1 MTRLGQPVPF
11 RERGTGA
18 MWRAARAAV
27 RRRKLQTV
35 VIGLVLLFSAATT
48 VMALGL
54 LVAST
59 APFDDAFARQRGAHV
74 VATYDSG
81 LVTGAQLEQTARRPG
96 VEAVAGPFAQA
107 VLEVTLTGPGMMGG
121 PLNVVGRADPA
132 GPVDRVE
139 LWAGR
144 WPSAPGEIVLNDTPP
159 PADLAGF
166 GPEPGQPPILGSTAE
181 VPGGPTLTVVGM
193 AYSLGRTADAW
204 VTPEQVRAFRPSSV
218 QMLYRFASAATDQQ
232 VEAGMATVTEGLPA
246 EALLAAQSYL
256 LIKQSVAA
264 EPGVFVPFLMVFG
277 ILGLVAAVL
286 IVANV
291 VSGAVVSGFR
301 HIGILKALG
310 FTPGQVLAVYLVMVS
325 VPAVVGCA
333 IGTVLGNIGARPLL
347 DMSFQ
352 GMGFGPVGISPLVNV
367 ATLLGMPVVVVLAAL
382 VPASRARR
390 LSAVEAISA
399 GSAPRVG
406 RGLRVQR
413 WLGGTRLPRAVS
425 LGLGLPFARP
435 GRTALTMSA
444 VLLGVTTVTFATGL
458 TSTVTRYADATDGN
472 DHVGVRAA
480 DPAPGAGR
488 PASSLT
494 DQQIEA
500 LLRALPGTNRVTVNL
515 TLDFALVGS
524 TRPVGVNFLRGD
536 VETQGYR
543 EQLVEGRWLAGPD
556 ELVAP
561 SEWLGERGL
570 AVGDRIVLEAE
581 GRRSPA
587 TIVGETMSGPPGPS
601 RLLADWSA
609 LARLAPAR
617 EVGNHEILYQIQLA
631 PGTDVPAYTAA
642 VQAADPGLDVWD
654 NGGTDSFT
662 VAAVSLAAAV
672 TLMLGLVTALA
683 VFNTVVLNTRER
695 RRDIGMLKSIG
706 MTPRQVTAMMVTS
719 MAVLGML
726 GGLLGIPVGIV
737 AHRLVVPIA
746 SGAAQIRVPDSL
758 INVWEA
764 PLLGVLALAGAVIA
778 MVGALLPARSAARLP
793 IAEVLHNE

>member
-1 MTRLGQPVPF
+1 MSGLAQPLPS
-11 RERGTGA
+11 RGRGTGA
-18 MWRAARAAV
+18 VWRAARAAV

-74 VATYDSG
+74 AAAYDST
-81 LVTGAQLEQTARRPG
+81 LVSEAQLAEAARRPG

-107 VLEVTLTGPGMMGG
+107 VLEVPLNGPGLTGG

-132 GPVDRVE
+132 GPVDRVD

-144 WPSAPGEIVLNDTPP
+144 WPRAPGEIVLNDTPP
-159 PADLAGF
+159 ARDLAGF
-166 GPEPGQPPILGSTAE
+166 GPERWQPPILGTSAE
-181 VPGGPTLTVVGM
+181 IPGGPTLTVVGV

-204 VTPEQVRAFRPSSV
+204 VTPEQIQAFRPSSTQV
-218 QMLYRFASAATDQQ
+218 LYRFDSAANDEEI
-232 VEAGMATVTEGLPA
+232 EAGMATVTEGVPA
-246 EALLAAQSYL
+246 DALLAAQSYL
-256 LIKQSVAA
+256 LVKQAVAA

-333 IGTVLGNIGARPLL
+333 LGTVLGNVGAQPLL
-347 DMSFQ
+347 DISFQ
-352 GMGFGPVGISPLVNV
+352 GMGFGPVGISPLVSV

-413 WLGGTRLPRAVS
+413 WLSGTRLPRAVS

-435 GRTALTMSA
+435 GRTALTISA

-480 DPAPGAGR
+480 DPERSTLR

-494 DQQIEA
+494 DPQIEA
-500 LLRALPGTNRVTVNL
+500 LLRSLPGTSRVTVNL
-515 TLDFALVGS
+515 TLDFSLVGS
-524 TRPVGVNFLRGD
+524 AQPVGVNFLRGD
-536 VETQGYR
+536 IETQGYR
-543 EQLVEGRWLAGPD
+543 EQVVEGRWLAGPD
-556 ELVAP
+556 EVVAP
-561 SEWLGERGL
+561 SELLGERGL
-570 AVGDRIVLEAE
+570 AVGDRITMEAD
-581 GRRSPA
+581 GRRSTA
-587 TIVGETMSGPPGPS
+587 TIVGETMGGAPGPPG
-601 RLLADWSA
+601 LLADWSA
-609 LARLAPAR
+609 VGRLAPAHQL
-617 EVGNHEILYQIQLA
+617 GNHEVLYQIQLA
-631 PGTDVPAYTAA
+631 RGTDIPAYTAA
-642 VQAADPGLDVWD
+642 VEAADPGLDAWD

-662 VAAVSLAAAV
+662 VAAVSLAAVV
-672 TLMLGLVTALA
+672 TLMLGIVTALA

-695 RRDIGMLKSIG
+695 RRDLGMLKSIG

-719 MAVLGML
+719 MAVLGTL

-758 INVWEA
+758 INVWSV
-764 PLLGVLALAGAVIA
+764 PLLGVLALAGAAIA
-778 MVGALLPARSAARLP
+778 MLGALLPARSAARLP

>member
-1 MTRLGQPVPF
+1 MTGPGQSY
-11 RERGTGA
+11 RGRGTGA
-18 MWRAARAAV
+18 VWRAARAAV

-59 APFDDAFARQRGAHV
+59 APFDDAFDRQRGAHA
-74 VATYDSG
+74 VATYDSAR
-81 LVTGAQLEQTARRPG
+81 VSGAQLEQAARRGG

-107 VLEVTLTGPGMMGG
+107 VLEVPLKGPGLPGG

-132 GPVDRVE
+132 GPVDRVD

-166 GPEPGQPPILGSTAE
+166 GPEGGESPIGSTAE
-181 VPGGPTLTVVGM
+181 IPGGPTLTVVGM
-193 AYSLGRTADAW
+193 AHSLGRTADAW
-204 VTPEQVRAFRPSSV
+204 VTPEQVQAFRPSST
-218 QMLYRFASAATDQQ
+218 QMLYRFSSAGSDD
-232 VEAGMATVTEGLPA
+232 EIGAGMATVTEGLPA
-246 EALLAAQSYL
+246 DALLATQSYL
-256 LIKQSVAA
+256 LVKQSVAA

-325 VPAVVGCA
+325 VPAVLGCA
-333 IGTVLGNIGARPLL
+333 LGTVLGNLGARPLL

-352 GMGFGPVGISPLVNV
+352 GMGFGPVGISPLVSV

-399 GSAPRVG
+399 GSTPRLG

-435 GRTALTMSA
+435 GRTVLTMSA

-472 DHVGVRAA
+472 DHVGVRAT
-480 DPAPGAGR
+480 DPERSSLR

-494 DQQIEA
+494 DPQIEA
-500 LLRALPGTNRVTVNL
+500 LLRTLPGTNRVTVNL

-524 TRPVGVNFLRGD
+524 ARPVGVNFLRGD
-536 VETQGYR
+536 VQTQGYP
-543 EQLVEGRWLAGPD
+543 EQVVEGRWLAGPD
-556 ELVAP
+556 EVVAP

-570 AVGDRIVLEAE
+570 AVGDRIALEAD
-581 GRRSPA
+581 GRRSTA
-587 TIVGETMSGPPGPS
+587 TIVGETMGGAPGPPG
-601 RLLADWSA
+601 LLADWSA
-609 LARLAPAR
+609 VARLAPAHQL
-617 EVGNHEILYQIQLA
+617 GNHELLYQIQLA

-642 VQAADPGLDVWD
+642 VQAADPGLDAWD

-662 VAAVSLAAAV
+662 VAAVSLAAVV
-672 TLMLGLVTALA
+672 TLMLGIVTALA

-695 RRDIGMLKSIG
+695 RRDLGMLKSIG

-719 MAVLGML
+719 MAVLGTL

-758 INVWEA
+758 VNVWEA

-778 MVGALLPARSAARLP
+778 MLGALLPARSAARLP